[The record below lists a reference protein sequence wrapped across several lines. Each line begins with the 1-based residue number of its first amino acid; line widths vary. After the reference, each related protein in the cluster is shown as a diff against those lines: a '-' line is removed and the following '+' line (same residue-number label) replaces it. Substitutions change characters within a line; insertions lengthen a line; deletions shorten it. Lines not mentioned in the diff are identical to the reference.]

1 MRRIKQTYQNR
12 NSKNSHHH
20 LWIIQMQLHR
30 FNSLLLM
37 SLVIIAIFGSASSY
51 ISCLFLSK
59 DLLLLAE
66 TINYQIYISNLIDP
80 ISRLTEIQY
89 INMLTL
95 ITLPFVP
102 FVFILIRNSKALVPE
117 TKKVAF
123 QDAQEVLKQH

>member
-20 LWIIQMQLHR
+20 LWITQMRLHR
-30 FNSLLLM
+30 LNSLLLM

-66 TINYQIYISNLIDP
+66 AINYQIYISNLIDP
-80 ISRLTEIQY
+80 ISMLKEIQY
-89 INMLTL
+89 INVLTL
-95 ITLPFVP
+95 ITLSFIPFVL
-102 FVFILIRNSKALVPE
+102 ILIRGPKATSTYCL
-117 TKKVAF
+117 
-123 QDAQEVLKQH
+123 D